1 MADRKQMTFYASF
14 WDAIN
19 NLGKKDQLP
28 VFRAVV
34 SYGLTGT
41 HEENLTVSQNAFFSL
56 MKPVL
61 DSSRRKAE
69 IGKQGGSKAK
79 ANSKQSESKPQAN
92 SKQTASEGEKENEI
106 EIEKE
111 TEIEYE
117 IEIENE
123 CLIDLSGGGGEAREA
138 PAQRLALIGLQPG
151 EYLPYVTEEAV
162 SAVLSLSYQ
171 LIPSSG
177 RAPTPTDRRN
187 IFTAAFRHSDGQ
199 WKADTDALD
208 LLRYAW
214 DEAASAGKPGV
225 WSYVNGILG
234 RLSTRGITTLQ
245 QAREFDETRPDK
257 EDLA

>member
-1 MADRKQMTFYASF
+1 MESRKQMTFYASF

-123 CLIDLSGGGGEAREA
+123 CYISLCGGGGEAREA
-138 PAQRLALIGLQPG
+138 SPQSLASVGLKPG
-151 EYLPYVTEEAV
+151 EYLHVTETAV
-162 SAVLSLSYQ
+162 ENVSRIADSLTRTYLHRS
-171 LIPSSG
+171 
-177 RAPTPTDRRN
+177 PTPADCRKTFEWCFNPSFPSGIGKDAVELLIYAFGASVIAEKPSWKYAEGVMHRLACRN
-187 IFTAAFRHSDGQ
+187 
-199 WKADTDALD
+199 
-208 LLRYAW
+208 
-214 DEAASAGKPGV
+214 
-225 WSYVNGILG
+225 
-234 RLSTRGITTLQ
+234 ITTLAD
-245 QAREFDETRPDK
+245 ARAFDAERNGVEEET
-257 EDLA
+257 

>member
-1 MADRKQMTFYASF
+1 MEHRKQMTFYVSF
-14 WDAIN
+14 WEAIN
-19 NLGKKDQLP
+19 NLTRKDQLP
-28 VFRAVV
+28 VIRATIE
-34 SYGLTGT
+34 YGLFGE
-41 HEENLTVSQNAFFSL
+41 HNENLTTSQKAFFAL
-56 MKPVL
+56 IKPTL
-61 DSSRRKAE
+61 DNSRKKASS
-69 IGKQGGSKAK
+69 GKQGGSKSK
-79 ANSKQSESKPQAN
+79 ASRKQNE
-92 SKQTASEGEKENEI
+92 SEGEG
-106 EIEKE
+106 
-111 TEIEYE
+111 EYE
-117 IEIENE
+117 AEYKGEAEYEAENE
-123 CLIDLSGGGGEAREA
+123 CLKDLSGGGGEAREA
-138 PAQRLALIGLQPG
+138 TAQRLALIGLQPG

-234 RLSTRGITTLQ
+234 RLSSRGITTLKE
-245 QAREFDETRPDK
+245 ARAFDRERPDK
-257 EDLA
+257 EDIT

>member
-1 MADRKQMTFYASF
+1 MESRKQMTFYVSF
-14 WDAIN
+14 WEAIN
-19 NLGKKDQLP
+19 NLSRKDQLP
-28 VFRAVV
+28 VIRATIE
-34 SYGLTGT
+34 YGLFGE
-41 HEENLTVSQNAFFSL
+41 HGENLTASQSAFFAL
-56 MKPVL
+56 IKPTL
-61 DSSRRKAE
+61 DSSRKKALS
-69 IGKQGGSKAK
+69 GKQGGSKSKAK
-79 ANSKQSESKPQAN
+79 RN
-92 SKQTASEGEKENEI
+92 QTETEKENEI
-106 EIEKE
+106 EVEKE
-111 TEIEYE
+111 NENE

-123 CLIDLSGGGGEAREA
+123 CLKDLSGGGGEAREA

-151 EYLPYVTEEAV
+151 EYLPPVTEEAV

-199 WKADTDALD
+199 WKADADALD

-234 RLSTRGITTLQ
+234 RLSARGITTLQ
-245 QAREFDETRPDK
+245 KAREFDETRPDK
-257 EDLA
+257 EDLV

>member
-1 MADRKQMTFYASF
+1 MQNRKQMTFYVSF
-14 WDAIN
+14 WEAIN
-19 NLGKKDQLP
+19 NLAKKDQLP
-28 VFRAVV
+28 VIRATIE
-34 SYGLTGT
+34 YGLFGE
-41 HEENLTVSQNAFFSL
+41 HNESLTASQKAFFAL
-56 MKPVL
+56 IKPTL
-61 DSSRRKAE
+61 DNSRKKASS
-69 IGKQGGSKAK
+69 GKQGGSKSK
-79 ANSKQSESKPQAN
+79 ANRKQSES
-92 SKQTASEGEKENEI
+92 EGEG
-106 EIEKE
+106 
-111 TEIEYE
+111 EYE
-117 IEIENE
+117 AEYKGEAEYEAENE

-138 PAQRLALIGLQPG
+138 TAQRLALIGLQPG

-208 LLRYAW
+208 ILRYAW

-225 WSYVNGILG
+225 WSYVNGIRG
-234 RLSTRGITTLQ
+234 RLSARGITTLQ